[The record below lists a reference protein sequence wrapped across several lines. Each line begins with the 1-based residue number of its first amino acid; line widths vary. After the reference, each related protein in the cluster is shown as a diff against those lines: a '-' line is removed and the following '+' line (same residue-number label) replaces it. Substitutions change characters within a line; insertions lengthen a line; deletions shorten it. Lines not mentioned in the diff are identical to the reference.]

1 MLNAKAEIWAQ
12 RVYRVAQF
20 SAALWSA
27 RTRPRF
33 AKRRQV
39 AALLKRFS
47 LILQLYLAIPLWRGA
62 YSATTALWLD
72 GGAATGTKRGL
83 LLLEGLV
90 PTPTTIP
97 AAAPRARSAA
107 GAPRR
112 GGCR

>member
-39 AALLKRFS
+39 AALLKLFS
-47 LILQLYLAIPLWRGA
+47 CIEKIKTIDGK
-62 YSATTALWLD
+62 ATQV
-72 GGAATGTKRGL
+72 
-83 LLLEGLV
+83 E
-90 PTPTTIP
+90 
-97 AAAPRARSAA
+97 
-107 GAPRR
+107 
-112 GGCR
+112 